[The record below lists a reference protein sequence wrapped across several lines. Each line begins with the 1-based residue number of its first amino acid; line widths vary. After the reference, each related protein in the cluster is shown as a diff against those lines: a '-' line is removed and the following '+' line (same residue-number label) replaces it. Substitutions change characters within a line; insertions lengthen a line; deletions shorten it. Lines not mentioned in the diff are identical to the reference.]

1 MGAFLVKY
9 DPCRRI
15 RGGIVLSG
23 KLTLIVGPMYS
34 GKTTELLSFVEIY
47 KLGRKK
53 IKVFKPKMDVRYGV
67 DKVRAHSGI
76 EERAVAVERPEEI
89 LNIIDGDEKAIFVDE
104 VQFLSTEIYDV
115 AKKLIDNGIDVFC
128 AGLDMTYKQNPFET
142 TSRLLSLAD
151 NVIKKRA
158 VCFVCGEHNATLSFK
173 ISGEESEIDIG
184 GKEKYIAVCRDCY
197 NKIQRGEIDVRSHVR

>member
-1 MGAFLVKY
+1 M
-9 DPCRRI
+9 
-15 RGGIVLSG
+15 SG

-53 IKVFKPKMDVRYGV
+53 IKVFKPRMDVRYGV
-67 DKVRAHSGI
+67 EKVRAHSGI
-76 EERAVAVERPEEI
+76 EEDAIPVESPDEI
-89 LNIIDGDEKAIFVDE
+89 MEIIDGDEKAIFIDE
-104 VQFLSTEIYDV
+104 VQFLSDGIYDV
-115 AKKLIDNGIDVFC
+115 SKKLIDAGIDVFC

-142 TSRLLSLAD
+142 TAKLLSLAD
-151 NVIKKRA
+151 VVIKKRA

-173 ISGEESEIDIG
+173 ISGGESEIDIG

-197 NKIQRGEIDVRSHVR
+197 NKIQRGEVDVHSHIR